1 MANSTE
7 VEAESQIAV
16 RALDG
21 SGNQTGPT
29 ITITITITVFSR
41 GGVTSDVWG
50 FGSTADLV
58 SGVS

>member
-29 ITITITITVFSR
+29 ITITVFSR